1 MNKICDIQKIEL
13 LAPAKNKDFGI
24 EAINHGA
31 DAVYI
36 GAPQFSARVAASN
49 TLEDIELLVKYA
61 HQYNA
66 KVHVALNTILN
77 DQELKKAEKMIHQ
90 LYQSGIDALI
100 IQDLG
105 ILSLDL
111 PALELHASTQ
121 MDIRN
126 LEKIYFLEHL
136 GFSRAILARE
146 LSLEEIRNIK
156 SKSEIQLEAFVHGA
170 LCVSYSG
177 QCYASQAY
185 TGRSANKGACAQ
197 LCRLP
202 YTLKDQQ
209 GTIVAEDRY
218 LLSLKDMDRSDSLE
232 ELIDAGITSLKIE
245 GRLKDL
251 SYVKNVT
258 AFYRKKLDL
267 LFEKRIDLRASSSG
281 KTILYFDPLPEK
293 SFHRDKTDYF
303 LHQRGAVLTEINTP
317 KSIGEKVGTVKLVK
331 KDSLIYEGT
340 PLQNGDGLIFEN
352 RNRVVEGFRVNKVID
367 NQIFPASM
375 PDIDPITTLYRN
387 LNYNF
392 EKILEKKSAERK
404 IDIEMLWQEEENGF
418 SLQVVDE
425 RGCTVFSFLECAKEV
440 SRQENDTKEQIRTIL
455 SKTGNTMYQVRKMEI
470 QIDKNYFI
478 PASKIT
484 GLRRTILEKL
494 DQEWEKQYPQK
505 PKEKVEYQARTVHSQ
520 PHVSYLANVMN
531 GAAQKIYFDLGAV
544 SVADAFEKGN
554 HDGDNLLMQCK
565 HCIKYSLGFCPK
577 EHKNNVPFKEP
588 FILEHQKIRFEL
600 QFDCKECVML
610 VYRSDQK

>member
-1 MNKICDIQKIEL
+1 MKKTGDQQKIEL

-36 GAPQFSARVAASN
+36 GAPQFGARVAASN
-49 TLEDIELLVKYA
+49 SLEDIELLVKYA

-77 DQELKKAEKMIHQ
+77 DQDLKNAEKMIHQ

-111 PALELHASTQ
+111 PPLELHASTQ

-177 QCYASQAY
+177 QCYASKAF

-209 GTIVAEDRY
+209 GKIMAEDRF

-267 LFEKRIDLRASSSG
+267 LFEKRTDFGASSWG
-281 KTILYFDPLPEK
+281 KTIHYFEPQPEK
-293 SFHRDKTDYF
+293 CFHRDKTDYF
-303 LHQRGAVLTEINTP
+303 LHQRGTVLTEINTP
-317 KSIGEKVGTVKLVK
+317 KSIGEKVGIVKHVK
-331 KDSLIYEGT
+331 KDSLIYDGI

-352 RNRVVEGFRVNKVID
+352 NNRVVEGFRVNKVID
-367 NQIFPASM
+367 NQIFPATM
-375 PDIDPITTLYRN
+375 PDIDSLTVLYRN
-387 LNYNF
+387 LNYTF

-404 IDIEMLWQEEENGF
+404 IDIDMLWQEKENGF
-418 SLQVVDE
+418 SLQIVDE
-425 RGCTVFSFLECAKEV
+425 RGCSVSSFLGCSKEV
-440 SRQENDTKEQIRTIL
+440 SRQENNTTEQIRTIL
-455 SKTGNTMYQVRKMEI
+455 SKTGNTIYQVRKMEI
-470 QIDKNYFI
+470 QIDQNYFI
-478 PASKIT
+478 PASQIT
-484 GLRRTILEKL
+484 ALRRTSLEKL
-494 DQEWEKQYPQK
+494 DQEWAMQYQQR
-505 PKEKVEYQARTVHSQ
+505 PKEKVSYQARTIQIQS
-520 PHVSYLANVMN
+520 HVDYFANVMN

-544 SVADAFEKGN
+544 SVDDAFEKGN

-577 EHKNNVPFKEP
+577 EQKSTVPFKEP
-588 FILEHQKIRFEL
+588 LILEHQKIRFEL

-610 VYRSDQK
+610 VYRSGQK

>member
-1 MNKICDIQKIEL
+1 MNKTGKKQQIEL

-36 GAPQFSARVAASN
+36 GAPQFGARVAASN
-49 TLEDIELLVKYA
+49 SLEDIELLAKYA
-61 HQYNA
+61 HQYGA

-77 DQELKKAEKMIHQ
+77 DQELKNAEKMIHQ

-111 PALELHASTQ
+111 PPIELHASTQ

-177 QCYASQAY
+177 QCYASHAF

-209 GTIVAEDRY
+209 GEIMAVDRY

-232 ELIDAGITSLKIE
+232 ELIDAGISSLKIE

-258 AFYRKKLDL
+258 AFYRKKLDQII
-267 LFEKRIDLRASSSG
+267 EKRTDLQASSWG
-281 KTILYFDPLPEK
+281 KTIHFFEPQPEK
-293 SFHRDKTDYF
+293 SFHRAKTDYF
-303 LHQRGAVLTEINTP
+303 LHQRENVVTDINTP
-317 KSIGEKVGTVKLVK
+317 KSIGEKVGMVKLVK
-331 KDSLIYEGT
+331 KDSLIYDGI

-352 RNRVVEGFRVNKVID
+352 KNRVVEGFRVNKVID
-367 NQIFPASM
+367 NQIFPATM
-375 PDIDPITTLYRN
+375 PDIDPCTTLYRN

-392 EKILEKKSAERK
+392 EKILGKKSAERK
-404 IDIEMLWQEEENGF
+404 IDIDMLWQEQENGF
-418 SLQVVDE
+418 SLQIVDE
-425 RGCTVFSFLECAKEV
+425 RGCSVSSFLECSKEV
-440 SRQENDTKEQIRTIL
+440 SRQDNNTQEQIRTIL
-455 SKTGNTMYQVRKMEI
+455 SKTGNTIYQVRKMEI
-470 QIDKNYFI
+470 QMDQNYFI
-478 PASKIT
+478 PASQIT
-484 GLRRTILEKL
+484 ALRRISIEKL
-494 DQEWEKQYPQK
+494 DQEWAKQYPL
-505 PKEKVEYQARTVHSQ
+505 PKKKVSYQERTIQSQ
-520 PHVSYLANVMN
+520 PHVDYLANVMN
-531 GAAQKIYFDLGAV
+531 GATRKIYFDLGAV
-544 SVADAFEKGN
+544 SVADAYEKGN
-554 HDGDNLLMQCK
+554 HDGPDLLMQCK
-565 HCIKYSLGFCPK
+565 HCIKYTLGFCPK
-577 EHKNNVPFKEP
+577 EHQNETPFREP

-610 VYRSDQK
+610 VYRSGQK

>member
-1 MNKICDIQKIEL
+1 MNKTGKKQQIEL

-36 GAPQFSARVAASN
+36 GAPQFGARVAASN
-49 TLEDIELLVKYA
+49 SLEDIELLVKYA

-77 DQELKKAEKMIHQ
+77 DQELKNAEKMIHQ

-111 PALELHASTQ
+111 PPLELHASTQ

-126 LEKIYFLEHL
+126 LEKVYFLEHL

-146 LSLEEIRNIK
+146 LSLEEIWNIK

-177 QCYASQAY
+177 QCYASQAF

-209 GTIVAEDRY
+209 GLIVAEDSY

-232 ELIDAGITSLKIE
+232 EMIDAGITSLKIE

-258 AFYRKKLDL
+258 AFYRKKLDQ
-267 LFEKRIDLRASSSG
+267 LFEKRTDLEASSSG
-281 KTILYFDPLPEK
+281 KTNHFFEPQPEK
-293 SFHRDKTDYF
+293 SFHRDKTNYF
-303 LHQRGAVLTEINTP
+303 LHQRENVVTELNTP
-317 KSIGEKVGTVKLVK
+317 KSIGEKVGIVKLVK
-331 KDSLIYEGT
+331 KDSLIYDGI

-352 RNRVVEGFRVNKVID
+352 KNRVVEGFRVNKVID
-367 NQIFPASM
+367 NQIFPATM
-375 PDIDPITTLYRN
+375 PDIESFTTLYRN

-404 IDIEMLWQEEENGF
+404 IEVDMFWIEHENGF
-418 SLQVVDE
+418 SLDVEDE
-425 RGCTVFSFLECAKEV
+425 RGCSVSVFLENAKEL
-440 SRQENDTKEQIRTIL
+440 SRQENNTSEQIRTIL
-455 SKTGNTMYQVRKMEI
+455 SKTGNTIYQVRKMEI
-470 QIDKNYFI
+470 QMDQNYFI
-478 PASKIT
+478 PASQIT
-484 GLRRTILEKL
+484 TLRRTLLEKL
-494 DQEWEKQYPQK
+494 DQEWAKQYAQRPKNIVSYQK
-505 PKEKVEYQARTVHSQ
+505 RNIQSQ
-520 PHVSYLANVMN
+520 THVDYLANVMN
-531 GAAQKIYFDLGAV
+531 GAAQKIYFDLGSV
-544 SVADAFEKGN
+544 SVADAYEKGK
-554 HDGDNLLMQCK
+554 HDGPDLLMQCK
-565 HCIKYSLGFCPK
+565 HCIKYSLGYCPK
-577 EHKNNVPFKEP
+577 EHKNSVPFREP
-588 FILEHQKIRFEL
+588 FILEHQKIRLEL

-610 VYRSDQK
+610 VYRSGQK